1 MLLATSSDIHNVFQL
16 TFKLQ
21 YIKKHIWQNVEHFK
35 HGEPT
40 IINILNTFHLYYRVF
55 SLFQRILFIKTKSL
69 GNQLSKTFSY
79 KQHHQHRTIEIQVP
93 IYTLLLAFVFAINQ
107 IFSRST
113 VFKNNLIELRT
124 KHMIQSSWLS
134 SDKINSALCRM
145 WQICHW
151 EKLPQKIAEILL
163 NQF

>member
-1 MLLATSSDIHNVFQL
+1 MQSILSMESQPSLIYLTHFTFTAECFPFSRESSFL
-16 TFKLQ
+16 
-21 YIKKHIWQNVEHFK
+21 
-35 HGEPT
+35 
-40 IINILNTFHLYYRVF
+40 
-55 SLFQRILFIKTKSL
+55 KTKSL

-79 KQHHQHRTIEIQVP
+79 KQHHQHRNIEIQVP

-124 KHMIQSSWLS
+124 KHMIQSFWLS
-134 SDKINSALCRM
+134 SDKINSALCKMR
-145 WQICHW
+145 QICLW